1 MLKNYQKTYAGKSKE
16 EINSERA
23 ALKDEYLPRMKTY
36 IENGTRAMKALYRD
50 SSEGGTAMFK
60 SEGGHYPTYIKA
72 IVGAAF
78 REIADNKRN
87 PGGLLQRFYQNP
99 REYIANIAGGN
110 EVAAAFLN
118 SLYIDPALRAEADMA
133 VAIDKYI
140 QRAYKAGLD
149 TDIAEDV
156 FDYVEGGMN
165 STFLLGINDPIRR
178 QLVRG
183 AGEEAQEHIWLMS

>member
-1 MLKNYQKTYAGKSKE
+1 MYKSMRRKKTFEKQDVDALAQIRFDEMLKNYQKTYAGKSKE

-50 SSEGGTAMFK
+50 SSEGGTAMFE

-87 PGGLLQRFYQNP
+87 PGGLLSGFIQIRVHTSP
-99 REYIANIAGGN
+99 TSP
-110 EVAAAFLN
+110 EVTKSPPP
-118 SLYIDPALRAEADMA
+118 SLTPCTSTLRS
-133 VAIDKYI
+133 
-140 QRAYKAGLD
+140 GL
-149 TDIAEDV
+149 
-156 FDYVEGGMN
+156 
-165 STFLLGINDPIRR
+165 RR
-178 QLVRG
+178 
-183 AGEEAQEHIWLMS
+183 IWRLR